1 MKEKLFKIQN
11 NKELKFTKDGKN
23 PHFKNEYITL
33 DNLVETLKPVLEEN
47 RLCVFHTLEDKKLIT
62 VVVDVD
68 KKIGDEGEFVKS
80 EFPIAE
86 ETIANPQKVGSAIT
100 YAKRYNLG
108 AIFNIITDEDDDG
121 NTSIPKEKVAEEVKS
136 SNRL

>member
-11 NKELKFTKDGKN
+11 NKNLKFTKDGKN

-33 DNLVETLKPVLEEN
+33 DNLVETLKPELESN
-47 RLCVFHTLEDKKLIT
+47 KLLVVHYLQDNKLIT
-62 VVVDVD
+62 EIKDM
-68 KKIGDEGEFVKS
+68 EENESVKS

-121 NTSIPKEKVAEEVKS
+121 NSASKAKSEKGQ
-136 SNRL
+136 NNLPDNDDDF